1 MTSGFSEDEAAMGFD
16 TSTRIDAGARLPAEH
31 E

>member
-1 MTSGFSEDEAAMGFD
+1 MTSGFSEGSAAMGFD
-16 TSTRIDAGARLPAEH
+16 TSTKIDAGARLPAEN